1 MVFLGVD
8 PGSSRTGIGLVAIQA
23 GRLIHVAHGVI
34 SAGNGPS
41 LPHRLQQIYEGM
53 EAVIQSHRPAA
64 VAVESI
70 FHAKNPRSSLVM
82 GQARGVILLA
92 AVQGGVEIYEYT
104 PLQVKIAVTG
114 YGHAGKEQIRA
125 MVRRLLGVRAIP
137 PVDASDALAVAIC
150 HAHSQGLV
158 SKLGV
163 GS

>member
-8 PGSSRTGIGLVAIQA
+8 PGSSRTGFGLVAIQA

-34 SAGNGPS
+34 RAGNGPS
-41 LPHRLQQIYEGM
+41 LPHRLQQIHHGM

-70 FHAKNPRSSLVM
+70 FHAKNPRSSLIM
-82 GQARGVILLA
+82 GEARGVILLA
-92 AVQGGVEIYEYT
+92 AIQGGVEIYEYT

-125 MVRRLLGVRAIP
+125 MVRRLLGVREVP

-150 HAHSQGLV
+150 HAHSQALGG
-158 SKLGV
+158 KLGV
-163 GS
+163 AS